1 MSWVTATSSKTA
13 SRGCWCLSTTLAR
26 RLMPSSVSFETRPCA
41 ARSRKPHGCG
51 CELASTSGCQAAH
64 CSTCISGCS
73 ATQAHPDEVRLER
86 HPLKPP
92 EQYRGSVRD
101 VMLWTLVMRREEIVD
116 ELSTEI
122 LPGKSLLR
130 ERPGGRADPL
140 GQRVVAEKIDNGLR
154 HRAGIAR
161 NQRVPP
167 VPDVD
172 AFNPNGPADH
182 RTAACLRLQSLEPRA

>member
-1 MSWVTATSSKTA
+1 MSWVTAMSSKTA

-26 RLMPSSVSFETRPCA
+26 RLMPSAASFERRPGA

-64 CSTCISGCS
+64 CSTCTSGCS

-86 HPLKPP
+86 HPPKPP

-154 HRAGIAR
+154 HRGGIVG
-161 NQRVPP
+161 NECVPP
-167 VPDVD
+167 VPDVE
-172 AFNPNGPADH
+172 ALKPNGRADQQ
-182 RTAACLRLQSLEPRA
+182 TAGCHRLQSLEHRA